1 MIGRSLDQYGEYGR
15 DELELLKQV
24 VREGDVIVDAGAMY
38 GQVRQRLQLPL
49 SERLRLPPLHRRCWG

>member
-1 MIGRSLDQYGEYGR
+1 VIGRSLDQYGEYGR

>member
-15 DELELLKQV
+15 YELELLKQV

>member
-1 MIGRSLDQYGEYGR
+1 VIGRSLDKYGEYGR

-38 GQVRQRLQLPL
+38 GQVRQWLQLPL
-49 SERLRLPPLHRRCWG
+49 SERLQLHPLHRCCRG